1 MNSEQSLSA
10 PAAPD
15 HNKGG
20 LDKAFG
26 YWNNQSIH
34 GLASMRIGTP
44 IEEETCMFSKLITV
58 EPLDFADPLF
68 EAEPFEGTGGP
79 DEEPNQTLR
88 AWDGASFSGIIRQ
101 ISQAHW
107 RASAWIRLESL
118 QRTLEQ
124 RIGPMNFA
132 TLPLAHQ
139 WLRRAGGKRGFS
151 SFEILVQPA
160 SAQGVSKSIRCRV

>member
-1 MNSEQSLSA
+1 
-10 PAAPD
+10 
-15 HNKGG
+15 
-20 LDKAFG
+20 
-26 YWNNQSIH
+26 
-34 GLASMRIGTP
+34 
-44 IEEETCMFSKLITV
+44 MFSKLITV
-58 EPLDFADPLF
+58 EPLDFADPPL
-68 EAEPFEGTGGP
+68 EADPFEGTEGP

-88 AWDGASFSGIIRQ
+88 ARDGASFSGIIRQ

-107 RASAWIRLESL
+107 RAYAWIRLESL

-160 SAQGVSKSIRCRV
+160 GAQGVSKSIRVDGEAAVPIVRVLPTSTLNEVPPANDPGEPYRFGSGIVKAPTS